1 MRILL
6 VGQGGREHALAW
18 SLAGSPEVEQVFC
31 VPGSDGM
38 AAESKV
44 RCLPQLATGA
54 GQLLELARRERID
67 LVVVGPERPL
77 VEGLADSLQ
86 QTGIRTLGPVQ
97 AGARLE
103 GSKVFAKR
111 LMQRVG
117 VPTADFEVFSQP
129 ATAIDYIKAGHDRC
143 VVKADGLAA
152 GKGVFPC
159 NSKAE
164 AIEAVER
171 IMVRRQFGTAGDQ
184 VVIESFLE
192 GEEASFIALVDG
204 QTVLPLASSQDHKR
218 VFDQDR
224 GPNTGGM
231 GAYSPAPVLDDE
243 LQRQIGHQIMEPLV
257 AGLAQEGVE
266 YRGVLYAGLM
276 ITSTG
281 PRVLEFNVRMGDPE
295 TQPLLMRLRSDL
307 AQVLWACA
315 GGRLSGV
322 ELQWDHRPCVCVVMT
337 SGGYPGSYQKGQT
350 IEGLAEAESLE
361 QVKVFHAG
369 TRLEGDHFV
378 TNGGRVLNVCALGS
392 DIRQARDQAYRAVDR
407 ITFAGAHWRRDIASR
422 ALERL
427 S

>member
-18 SLAGSPEVEQVFC
+18 SLAKSPEVEQVWC
-31 VPGSDGM
+31 VAGSDGM
-38 AAESKV
+38 ATENNV
-44 RCLPQLATGA
+44 RCLPELNASPGP
-54 GQLLELARRERID
+54 LVELARREGID
-67 LVVVGPERPL
+67 LVVVGPEQPL

-86 QTGIRTLGPVQ
+86 QAGIRTLGPVQ

-111 LMQRVG
+111 LMKRMG
-117 VPTADFEVFSQP
+117 VPTADFEVFAEP
-129 ATAIDYIKAGHDRC
+129 AAAIEYLQAGDGRC

-159 NSKAE
+159 SSKAE

-171 IMVRRQFGTAGDQ
+171 IMVRRQFGSAGDR

-192 GEEASFIALVDG
+192 GEEASCIALVDG
-204 QTVLPLASSQDHKR
+204 RTVLPMASSQDHKR

-243 LQRQIGHQIMEPLV
+243 LQQQVRRQIMEPLM

-276 ITSTG
+276 ITSSG
-281 PRVLEFNVRMGDPE
+281 PQVLEFNVRMGDPE

-315 GGRLSGV
+315 EGRLSGV
-322 ELQWDHRPCVCVVMT
+322 ELQWDERPCVCVVMA
-337 SGGYPGSYQKGQT
+337 SGGYPGSYQKGKV
-350 IEGLAEAESLE
+350 IEGLPEAGRLE

-369 TRLEGDHFV
+369 TRWQDGRFV
-378 TNGGRVLNVCALGS
+378 TNGGRVLNVCALGA
-392 DIRQARDQAYRAVDR
+392 DIRQARDQAYRAVEQ
-407 ITFAGAHWRRDIASR
+407 IHFENAHWRRDIAAR